1 MKLKMTMAL
10 LGLSL
15 LSACGSTVRAVT
27 HVSAWSTPKGDYL
40 YVAYAENSDVSKI
53 RKCNVNADNTITCT
67 EQEEVNKLLNADD

>member
-27 HVSAWSTPKGDYL
+27 HVSAWTTPKGDYL
-40 YVAYAENSDVSKI
+40 YVAYAENSDVSRI
-53 RKCNVNADNTITCT
+53 RKCNVNPDDTITCT
-67 EQEEVNKLLNADD
+67 EQQEVEELFNAED

>member
-1 MKLKMTMAL
+1 MKLMMMIAV
-10 LGLSL
+10 LGVSL

-27 HVSAWSTPKGDYL
+27 HVSTWATPKGDYL

-67 EQEEVNKLLNADD
+67 EQEDANKLLNAED